1 MRKRVYQEVTPRER
15 RKMAEF
21 LAKGE
26 AGQVLLPLME
36 LLVQTEIALDEVV
49 DLAGRATI
57 EAVLQ
62 LSAQELAGP
71 KHAGKATGEIRRHG
85 CQAGIVAL
93 AERKLRIEKPRL
105 RRKGKG
111 AGGEVEIP
119 AYTALATHPRL
130 GERMLEIML
139 SGVSTRNYAKVLPE
153 MAETVGVSRSA
164 VSREFVAASTEEL
177 KALFERRFDDL
188 DLLVIYL
195 DGLRFGDFHVL
206 VALGVDKAG
215 QKHVLG
221 LREGASENAAVVKD
235 LLTDL
240 VARGVNPQRRRLFVI
255 DGSKALRQGID
266 SVMGTHHLIQRCR
279 QHKLRNVLDY
289 LPKEQRP
296 QVRSA
301 MQAAF
306 RLEAQE
312 GRAKLKQLA
321 KWLEQEY
328 PSAASSLRE
337 GMEELFTINR
347 MGLPPKLRRCL
358 GSTNVIESPN
368 SPTRLRT
375 RRVCNWQDGA
385 MALRWA
391 ASALLATEKNFRKI
405 MGHQELWMLEAFVN
419 EDTGE
424 KLAENRRSA

>member
-1 MRKRVYQEVTPRER
+1 
-15 RKMAEF
+15 MAEF

-71 KHAGKATGEIRRHG
+71 KHAGKAASVIRRHG
-85 CQAGIVAL
+85 TQEGVVAL

-105 RRKGKG
+105 RRKGQG
-111 AGGEVEIP
+111 VGGEVEIP

-130 GERMLEIML
+130 GQRMLEIML

-153 MAETVGVSRSA
+153 MAETVGVSKSA
-164 VSREFVAASTEEL
+164 VSREFVAASAEEL
-177 KALFERRFDDL
+177 QGLFERRFNDV

-206 VALGVDKAG
+206 VALGVDKEG
-215 QKHVLG
+215 KKHVLG

-240 VARGVNPQRRRLFVI
+240 VARGINPKRRRLFVI

-301 MQAAF
+301 LQAAF
-306 RLEAQE
+306 RLEAKE
-312 GRAKLKQLA
+312 GLAKLKQLA

-337 GMEELFTINR
+337 GLEELFTINR

-375 RRVCNWQDGA
+375 RRVCHWQDGA

-405 MGHQELWMLEAFVN
+405 MGHKELWMLEAFLN
-419 EDTGE
+419 EETAE
-424 KLAENRRSA
+424 KLAENRMSA